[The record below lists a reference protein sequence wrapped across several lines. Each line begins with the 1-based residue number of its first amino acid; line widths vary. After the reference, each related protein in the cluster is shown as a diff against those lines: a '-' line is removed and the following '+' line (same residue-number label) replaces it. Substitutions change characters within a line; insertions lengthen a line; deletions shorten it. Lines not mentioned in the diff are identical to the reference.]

1 MPCGEFLPF
10 SMEKLTARKLFMSKR
25 AAAECGVWG
34 TGNEKSHLLLPQ
46 IKKRIGNFCDM
57 EDGFD

>member
-1 MPCGEFLPF
+1 
-10 SMEKLTARKLFMSKR
+10 MSKR
-25 AAAECGVWG
+25 AAAEVAFGE